1 MAQLLPVKRIFS
13 ARPEPGRINSN
24 WNADIPAGNQGGRQP
39 EALTDAL
46 IRFSMLAWRAEI
58 DTHPPR
64 WDQVQDRIFS
74 ELSECR
80 GTRDCQ

>member
-1 MAQLLPVKRIFS
+1 MAQRQLVRRYFS
-13 ARPEPGRINSN
+13 SAPAPGIIKSN